1 MNKKRNPIMK
11 MVNIR
16 MTLKQAEVLRRYAYD
31 KNQSVAE
38 VIREVLEQAKLI
50 PPTVGIRA

>member
-38 VIREVLEQAKLI
+38 VIREALEQAKLI